1 MNAFPVVY
9 TLMLNMLSI
18 YSMSIQ
24 LISISTPLGID
35 YHDKLVKRD
44 TIDSSLASSP
54 SISSTSFF
62 STAGS
67 SLVSNP
73 RFNHLFPHSFI
84 VSLNIPT
91 RDWRGF
97 RMSDLLKT
105 SVCCCFQAHLNWE
118 HNNKIIRNGIISI
131 ALISNLLVVY
141 NRSTIYPSFL
151 HRTTSSS
158 YQLHPPKF
166 HCHTHYKE
174 ENWIALNKHF
184 IPRPHS
190 YHSTRSGVV
199 L

>member
-1 MNAFPVVY
+1 MLLILKKWNDFEKNRFIENDDLFVY

-91 RDWRGF
+91 RD
-97 RMSDLLKT
+97 
-105 SVCCCFQAHLNWE
+105 
-118 HNNKIIRNGIISI
+118 
-131 ALISNLLVVY
+131 
-141 NRSTIYPSFL
+141 
-151 HRTTSSS
+151 
-158 YQLHPPKF
+158 
-166 HCHTHYKE
+166 
-174 ENWIALNKHF
+174 
-184 IPRPHS
+184 
-190 YHSTRSGVV
+190 
-199 L
+199 